1 MKRIILYISIALLI
15 ALPFSYAIYWT
26 SKRGLDFFDGFWP
39 GAMGN
44 LLATVV
50 GLAVGIPAGLWVNRA
65 VETSR
70 QHVHQSRTIHNLRN
84 ELNQA
89 LNHDLLKDPL
99 KPHVPPIY
107 IDTGAWKSASASG
120 DTNSIQDTELLAII
134 INAYHRI
141 ESLNEWLGR
150 FYDAS
155 YGAGSVIKFT
165 NLATGQQTPL
175 ATEVS
180 KVLLNLASQHRP
192 YIEMASLKLRKL
204 ESTTTAGFAN
214 STQQA
219 S

>member
-1 MKRIILYISIALLI
+1 MKHIILYISIALLI
-15 ALPFSYAIYWT
+15 ALPLSYAIYWT
-26 SKRGLDFFDGFWP
+26 SYRGLDLFDQFWL

-50 GLAVGIPAGLWVNRA
+50 GVAVGIPAGLWVNRA
-65 VETSR
+65 VETSHQR
-70 QHVHQSRTIHNLRN
+70 LDQSRTIHNLRN
-84 ELNQA
+84 ELDQA
-89 LNHDLLKDPL
+89 LTHDLLKDPL
-99 KPHVPPIY
+99 KPQVPPIY
-107 IDTGAWKSASASG
+107 IDTGAWKASSASG
-120 DTNSIQDTELLAII
+120 DTNSIQDAELLAKI
-134 INAYHRI
+134 INAYYRI

-155 YGAGSVIKFT
+155 YGTGSVIKFT
-165 NLATGQQTPL
+165 NSATGQQTPL

-192 YIEMASLKLRKL
+192 YIEMVSLKLRKL
-204 ESTTTAGFAN
+204 ERTTTAGFAN